1 MATPRELAGRPRTS
15 SPRPSRA
22 GRRRRVRRR
31 SAHRGGRIG
40 RPLNAGALA
49 CQIIGDLLE
58 NADRGLLLSA
68 EPRSDSQF
76 ADALVDRELALIA
89 GGMDPLRIELTIAV
103 FAVARDALRAYA
115 EIDALPETPA
125 AVPGASAR
133 DGRG

>member
-1 MATPRELAGRPRTS
+1 
-15 SPRPSRA
+15 
-22 GRRRRVRRR
+22 
-31 SAHRGGRIG
+31 
-40 RPLNAGALA
+40 
-49 CQIIGDLLE
+49 LE